1 MELQAAATVPR
12 RLLFSL
18 LQAETLLQI
27 RRRITTRTVVAEGIM
42 AKVELVNTKPKAH
55 TSKETQIVL
64 VSMVTKE
71 ARVRRVALVA
81 VLAAAITGA
90 ATVAPTTIIIIIEII
105 TTATREEKEEPIRRR
120 VATTIII
127 IRADEAVAVA
137 AKAATKIGE
146 ITEIITISTAIHKL

>member
-27 RRRITTRTVVAEGIM
+27 RRRITTRVARGTM
-42 AKVELVNTKPKAH
+42 AKVELVNTKPRAH
-55 TSKETQIVL
+55 TSKEIQTVL
-64 VSMVTKE
+64 VSMVTRE
-71 ARVRRVALVA
+71 ARVRRVALAA
-81 VLAAAITGA
+81 VLAAITGV
-90 ATVAPTTIIIIIEII
+90 ATAAPTTIIIIIEII
-105 TTATREEKEEPIRRR
+105 TTRTREEKEEPIRRR

-127 IRADEAVAVA
+127 TRVDEAVAVA

-146 ITEIITISTAIHKL
+146 ITEIITISTAIHKP

>member
-1 MELQAAATVPR
+1 MELQAAVTVPR

-18 LQAETLLQI
+18 LQAETLQQI
-27 RRRITTRTVVAEGIM
+27 RRRITTQIVVAEGIM

-64 VSMVTKE
+64 VSMATREV
-71 ARVRRVALVA
+71 RVRRVA
-81 VLAAAITGA
+81 VLAAAIIGA
-90 ATVAPTTIIIIIEII
+90 ATAAPTTIIIIIETI
-105 TTATREEKEEPIRRR
+105 TIRTREEKEEPISPRV

-127 IRADEAVAVA
+127 IRADEAVAVE
-137 AKAATKIGE
+137 AKATTKIGE

>member
-1 MELQAAATVPR
+1 
-12 RLLFSL
+12 
-18 LQAETLLQI
+18 
-27 RRRITTRTVVAEGIM
+27 M

-55 TSKETQIVL
+55 TSKETQIAL

-71 ARVRRVALVA
+71 AQVRKVALVA
-81 VLAAAITGA
+81 VPAAAITGA

>member
-18 LQAETLLQI
+18 LQVVTLLQI
-27 RRRITTRTVVAEGIM
+27 RRRITTRTVVVEGIM
-42 AKVELVNTKPKAH
+42 AKVELDNTKPRAH
-55 TSKETQIVL
+55 ISKETQIVL

-71 ARVRRVALVA
+71 ARVRQVALVA

-90 ATVAPTTIIIIIEII
+90 ATVAPTTIIIIEII
-105 TTATREEKEEPIRRR
+105 TAATREEKEEPIRRK
-120 VATTIII
+120 VATTII
-127 IRADEAVAVA
+127 IRADEAVAVV

-146 ITEIITISTAIHKL
+146 ITEIITISTAILKQ

>member
-1 MELQAAATVPR
+1 
-12 RLLFSL
+12 
-18 LQAETLLQI
+18 
-27 RRRITTRTVVAEGIM
+27 M

-81 VLAAAITGA
+81 VPAAAITGA

-105 TTATREEKEEPIRRR
+105 TTATREEKEEPISPRV

-127 IRADEAVAVA
+127 IRADEAVAVE
-137 AKAATKIGE
+137 AKETTKIGE